1 MAKETFTESM
11 TVAKDPQDSKAAK
24 PKTSFIGF
32 IADKGIFVFTGI
44 LVLTAVLFVDGFAS
58 LQKFVDIRL
67 CQQ

>member
-11 TVAKDPQDSKAAK
+11 TVAKEPQDSKITK

-44 LVLTAVLFVDGFAS
+44 LVLIAVL
-58 LQKFVDIRL
+58 L
-67 CQQ
+67 

>member
-32 IADKGIFVFTGI
+32 IADKEIGRAHV
-44 LVLTAVLFVDGFAS
+44 
-58 LQKFVDIRL
+58 
-67 CQQ
+67 